1 MADEKDK
8 SVNKLD
14 MAAGG
19 VADAKAGS
27 KPDTELQAA
36 LKKIQGNEDYRVL
49 TKADYESLVS
59 LAKKSTSTGSPGLA
73 HLLPPPPATLGA
85 RPPLA
90 ASLAKPKALFS
101 TPTITSTPVPRFQHL
116 LNASQALNTSY
127 VPPNYNFPKLP
138 IFSGSEAPQKGETTY
153 EVWAFEVKC
162 LKNVHDLPEH
172 TLLQSIRNSLRG
184 SARDML
190 IPLGELAS
198 VDDILEKL
206 EGFYGIVSSGATLM
220 QTFYSDFQKES
231 ESIVAYGTRLEQ
243 TLSRAVTYG
252 HIELSAKDSILRSK
266 FWTGLRSQTLKNST
280 RHLYDAS
287 TNFQCLLREIRK
299 VESEEASCS
308 RPVPK
313 QKAQQQSGQ
322 AEKAD
327 SKEDAIL
334 GKLTELMSKMTSMER
349 ELESQKQ
356 AIASVS
362 NQSSSHEQS
371 YQNKRGYK
379 GYNRG
384 GYGRG
389 GYGRSGYGRGGY
401 GRGYQG
407 NQNDSQNENSRG
419 GKGGRSRGGYRG
431 GSNGRGANRGGAS
444 NGSEPLN

>member
-1 MADEKDK
+1 MADKKDK
-8 SVNKLD
+8 LGDTSG

-19 VADAKAGS
+19 
-27 KPDTELQAA
+27 KPDTELEAA
-36 LKKIQGNEDYRVL
+36 LKKIQGNADYRVL
-49 TKADYESLVS
+49 TKADYESLIN
-59 LAKKSTSTGSPGLA
+59 LAKKNTTTGSPKLA
-73 HLLPPPPATLGA
+73 SLLTPPPATLGA
-85 RPPLA
+85 RPSLA
-90 ASLAKPKALFS
+90 ASLGAKPKVLFS
-101 TPTITSTPVPRFQHL
+101 TPTSTSTPVPRFQHL
-116 LNASQALNTSY
+116 ANASQVLNTSY

-138 IFSGSEAPQKGETTY
+138 IFSGSEVPQKGETTY

-162 LKNVHDLPEH
+162 LKNVQELPEH

-190 IPLGELAS
+190 IPLGELAT
-198 VDDILEKL
+198 VDQILEKL

-220 QTFYSDFQKES
+220 QTFYSDYQKES

-252 HIELSAKDSILRSK
+252 HLELSAKDSILRSK
-266 FWTGLRSQTLKNST
+266 IWTGLRSQTLKNST

-287 TNFQCLLREIRK
+287 TNFQSLLREIRK
-299 VESEEASCS
+299 VESEDASCS

-322 AEKAD
+322 AEKAE
-327 SKEDAIL
+327 SKEDSIL
-334 GKLTELMSKMTSMER
+334 SKLSELMGKMTSMER

-356 AIASVS
+356 AIASVT

-371 YQNKRGYK
+371 YQNRGSYK
-379 GYNRG
+379 NHNRG

-389 GYGRSGYGRGGY
+389 GYGRGGYGRSGY

-407 NQNDSQNENSRG
+407 NQNDSQNENSMVVKVADLEMVIAVAPTAVVLTG
-419 GKGGRSRGGYRG
+419 VVPQMDLS
-431 GSNGRGANRGGAS
+431 
-444 NGSEPLN
+444 L